1 MKTLEQIGMVIKPVR
16 VALLVCILLFCL
28 PDGSAFAVDS
38 ADVFRE
44 IKNISQPNRTA
55 RAIDIYKTHL
65 RKVDSATVMHKLDEL
80 TTYAQSIGDK
90 QLEASVFEMRG
101 DYFSV
106 NKGFNPTSTSYYQK
120 AIDFV
125 QTNNMP
131 ADVGI
136 YQHKKGMYYYT
147 FRRNVDACKYF
158 LKAQDV
164 FRSVGFDNVPD
175 ISAYLTQE
183 ASFYY
188 DLGDYEN
195 AMLYLKEG
203 LKHPISFPRTKISTI
218 NTIGLIYRN
227 NKKFGQALSYFN
239 AALKLSKESKD
250 TAWVAISGG
259 NIGSVY
265 FMQGHYS
272 EALPFIMTDYTVS
285 LKYGEGTN
293 AAHALL
299 RLAKIN
305 LVNHGLKQAAGQL
318 SEVEKLIQVVHDGLK
333 LKIEYYALKAEL
345 SELEGNLAES
355 IGYRKSMEQAKDS
368 LQQRNNVAAVERAK
382 LGWEMANH
390 EVLIDR
396 LKTDAELGALKRN
409 AIIMVLFFLI
419 VISLLI
425 YNQQLLKVKKD
436 KSKLITEKKQVDEE
450 LKNAESELLLYT
462 ESIRKKNVVIEY
474 FRKEIDRLE
483 TKVVNKDEAEHLE
496 KMMQAHI
503 MTDDNWDEFKILFSR
518 AHAGFLLAIKK
529 NFPGLSGTDTRI
541 LTLMKLQLSNREM
554 ANMLGITTD
563 GIKKAKQ
570 RLRKKMGLPLD
581 ADMEHE
587 ISKL

>member
-1 MKTLEQIGMVIKPVR
+1 MGIKPVH
-16 VALLVCILLFCL
+16 VALLVCMLLFCL
-28 PDGSAFAVDS
+28 PDNGALA
-38 ADVFRE
+38 ADTANVFHG
-44 IKNISQPNRTA
+44 IKDLPKQA
-55 RAIDIYKTHL
+55 RPAKAMDIYKSNF
-65 RKVDSATVMHKLDEL
+65 RKVDSASVMRKLDEL
-80 TTYAQSIGDK
+80 VGFAQRDGDK
-90 QLEASVFEMRG
+90 QLEAAVFEMRA

-106 NKGFNPTSTSYYQK
+106 NRGFNSISTSYYQK
-120 AIDFV
+120 AIDFALA
-125 QTNNMP
+125 NNMT

-136 YQHKKGMYYYT
+136 YQHKMGLYYYT
-147 FRRNVDACKYF
+147 YRRSVDACKYF

-164 FRSVGFDNVPD
+164 FRSVGFDKVPN

-195 AMLYLKEG
+195 AMLYLKEA
-203 LKHPISFPRTKISTI
+203 LKYPISFPRTKIGTI
-218 NTIGLIYRN
+218 NTMGLIYRN
-227 NKKFGQALSYFN
+227 NKEFEQALSCFN
-239 AALKLSKESKD
+239 AALKLSKDNKD
-250 TAWVAISGG
+250 TAWVAISTG

-272 EALPFIMTDYTVS
+272 EALPFITTDYTTS
-285 LKYGEGTN
+285 LKYGEGAN

-299 RLAKIN
+299 RLAKIS
-305 LVNHGLKQAAGQL
+305 LVNRNLNQAGSRL

-345 SELEGNLAES
+345 SELEGKLAES
-355 IGYRKSMEQAKDS
+355 IAYLKSMEQAKDS
-368 LQQRNNVAAVERAK
+368 LQQRNNVAAVERTK

-390 EVLIDR
+390 QVLINQ

-462 ESIRKKNVVIEY
+462 ESIRKKNVVIEN

-483 TKVVNKDEAEHLE
+483 TKVVNRDEAEHLE

-503 MTDDNWDEFKILFSR
+503 MTDENWDEFKVIFSR
-518 AHAGFLLAIKK
+518 VHAGFLLAIKK

-570 RLRKKMGLPLD
+570 RLRKKMGLQLD